1 MEECVSHLLEANG
14 VFLAGLQRLFCL
26 DGGFLVPT
34 RQRAILAD
42 AIDVSIVQDRE
53 QPGAQVAAT
62 AETLL
67 LFVGPQQRVVNQ
79 IFRIIR
85 IAHERA
91 RIAPKRCKLADDI
104 EWAFFPF
111 HD

>member
-1 MEECVSHLLEANG
+1 M
-14 VFLAGLQRLFCL
+14 
-26 DGGFLVPT
+26 
-34 RQRAILAD
+34 AD
-42 AIDVSIVQDRE
+42 AIDVSIVHDRW
-53 QPGAQVAAT
+53 QPGPQVTTT

-67 LFVGPQQRVVNQ
+67 LFVGPQQRVIVNE

-104 EWAFFPF
+104 EWAGCERRIIPAVEKISNKNQ
-111 HD
+111 